1 MYSVSD
7 FFLLLL
13 ISLRLSLSQ
22 VTWVPEGHLTTT
34 VSAEAMF
41 KDVSVGMAMQGAG
54 DAPMT
59 QRGADFN
66 MKTTNETTGGSWGET
81 SYLVTLPLAPS
92 GETTSLDWEGGEGL
106 DPNDPTL
113 RNGKKFYSRSFRGG
127 GGRGGHEEGG
137 ARGNRWRGE
146 RRGVGGYR
154 GVGRRDNRDGFRER
168 DRGDRRQEG
177 RGDYQGNVT
186 SKGQNV
192 RGRGRGYHHNQ
203 QQSNGR
209 EAGYSS
215 GLRNPPYTDL

>member
-1 MYSVSD
+1 MKTAGT
-7 FFLLLL
+7 LLVNPPPPPTE
-13 ISLRLSLSQ
+13 Q
-22 VTWVPEGHLTTT
+22 VTWVPEGHLITT
-34 VSAEAMF
+34 VSAQTMF

-59 QRGADFN
+59 QSGAEFN
-66 MKTTNETTGGSWGET
+66 VKTTNDTTGGSWGET
-81 SYLVTLPLAPS
+81 SYLVPQAPS
-92 GETTSLDWEGGEGL
+92 GVTSLDRDWEGGEWL
-106 DPNDPTL
+106 DPNDHTL

-137 ARGNRWRGE
+137 GARGYRENRWRGE

-154 GVGRRDNRDGFRER
+154 GVGRRDNREGFREQ
-168 DRGDRRQEG
+168 DRGDRKQEG
-177 RGDYQGNVT
+177 RGGDAT

-192 RGRGRGYHHNQ
+192 RGRGRSYHYNQ

-215 GLRNPPYTDL
+215 GMRNPPYTDL